1 MAEADANGAALDAEA
16 LTREKKRLIE
26 EASGGLLS
34 FLTSKT
40 GLDAVAGNDAAK
52 ALLRETAAAL
62 REGRL
67 DVVPMGFLVCGPVG
81 TGKSFMV
88 RCFAAEIGIPVVE
101 LLNFRSMWQGQTEAN
116 LERILGLLDAL
127 GPVAVVIDEAD
138 AALGNRERGGGDSGV
153 SERVFAS
160 LAAFMGDT
168 RRRGKVIWFLM
179 TSRPDL
185 VPVDLKRQGRAEEHI
200 ALFPPATAQ
209 ERARVFESLRARLQI
224 PLEPGL
230 DAAALFNEVPHPM
243 SPADIEAVLVRAS
256 RRMAIAKQPALSAKL
271 LQELITDFQP
281 PAYPVEIEY
290 QRLIAA
296 FECTS
301 RQLLPPDLAA
311 LGHEQIAARLT
322 ALRDVLGQ
330 AKGGR

>member
-1 MAEADANGAALDAEA
+1 
-16 LTREKKRLIE
+16 
-26 EASGGLLS
+26 
-34 FLTSKT
+34 
-40 GLDAVAGNDAAK
+40 
-52 ALLRETAAAL
+52 
-62 REGRL
+62 
-67 DVVPMGFLVCGPVG
+67 MGFLVCGPVG

-138 AALGNRERGGGDSGV
+138 AALGNREMKGADSGV

-200 ALFPPATAQ
+200 ALFPPSTGA
-209 ERARVFESLRARLQI
+209 ERALVFESLRARLQI
-224 PLEPGL
+224 PLEPGT
-230 DAAALFNEVPHPM
+230 DAAKLFNDVPSAM

-256 RRMAIAKQPALSAKL
+256 RRMAIEKQPMLSAKL
-271 LQELITDFQP
+271 LLELIADFQP
-281 PAYPVEIEY
+281 PAYPAELEY

-301 RQLLPPDLAA
+301 RELLPPDLAA
-311 LGHEQIAARLT
+311 LSHDAIAKRLSE
-322 ALRDVLGQ
+322 LRAVLGRH
-330 AKGGR
+330 GDVGSR